1 MRLPVF
7 VLHATLVVVMRPFF
21 IGLAGLS
28 GAGKSTLA
36 DHLEAQGGVRR
47 FRFDAYYKTAA
58 DCPKLPDGR
67 PHWDLPESL
76 YLDEVYEAL
85 SDLKEGND
93 IFLPIYDRRISDRVG
108 RTLYQPSPVIFAE
121 GLQLFSDERI
131 RSLFDL
137 RLWLE
142 IDEQTALARRLARQP
157 DYDIEYH
164 HAVALPAQRAVVLP
178 LRACAH
184 EIIDGSRSIKDVA
197 GETDRILRKFLCA

>member
-1 MRLPVF
+1 
-7 VLHATLVVVMRPFF
+7 MRPFL

-36 DHLEAQGGVRR
+36 DHLEAQGGVKR
-47 FRFDAYYKTAA
+47 FRFDAYYKTWD

-76 YLDEVYEAL
+76 YLDEVFDAL
-85 SDLKEGND
+85 SDLKDGND
-93 IFLPIYDRRISDRVG
+93 IFLPIYERRTNSRNGKI
-108 RTLYQPSPVIFAE
+108 LYAPSPVIFAE

-131 RSLFDL
+131 RDLFDL

-142 IDEQTALARRLARQP
+142 VDEETALQRRLQRQP
-157 DYDIEYH
+157 DYDVSYH
-164 HAVALPAQRAVVLP
+164 RTIALPAQRKIVLP

-184 EIIDGSRSIKDVA
+184 EILDGSKTTKEIA
-197 GETDRILRKFLCA
+197 NTTDRIIHKFLGI